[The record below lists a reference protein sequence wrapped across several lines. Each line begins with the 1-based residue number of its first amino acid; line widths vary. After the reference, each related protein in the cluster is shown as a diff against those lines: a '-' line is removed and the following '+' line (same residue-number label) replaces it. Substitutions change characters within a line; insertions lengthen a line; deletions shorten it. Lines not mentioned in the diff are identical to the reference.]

1 MKPLITAW
9 KFSRPHTI
17 IGSVISIFTLYFIV
31 CQNKEIQC
39 IPYLIMALII
49 GVTCN
54 IFIVGINQIADVH
67 IDKINKPYLPIPSG
81 VLSVQHAKN
90 IVFTALFISLGLAL
104 YVTPYLFGIIA
115 LAATIGWAYS
125 MPPLYLKQHHA
136 TAALAIATV
145 RGVLLN
151 AGGFLVFN
159 YLVNNSLEMPENV
172 KILTL
177 FIIAFSIVISWFK
190 DLSDMEG
197 DAKYSIKT
205 FAILYS
211 PKVAFKT
218 GNLLVGLAYL
228 YTIYM
233 KWIDFFNTENPSF
246 ETRVLLFGHIIL
258 FGLFIINSF
267 SIQLNELQSIKKYY
281 KRFWWFFFAEYVVY
295 LVAYA
300 VKV

>member
-1 MKPLITAW
+1 MNSLITLW

-31 CQNKEIQC
+31 CGKTETQC
-39 IPYLIMALII
+39 LPYLIVALTI
-49 GVTCN
+49 GISCN
-54 IFIVGINQIADVH
+54 IFIVGINQISDVN

-81 VLSVQHAKN
+81 ELSVQRAKI
-90 IVFTALFISLGLAL
+90 IVFTALFISLGLSL
-104 YVTPYLFGIIA
+104 YITPYLFGIIA

-125 MPPLYLKQHHA
+125 MPPFYLKQHHV
-136 TAALAIATV
+136 TAALAISSV

-151 AGGFLVFN
+151 AGGFMVFN
-159 YLVNNSLEMPENV
+159 YLVNNSLDMPVNV
-172 KILTL
+172 KILSI

-197 DAKYSIKT
+197 DAKYNIKT

-211 PKVAFKT
+211 PRSALIA

-228 YTIYM
+228 FTLYMNRVDFTVTEIPSSETI
-233 KWIDFFNTENPSF
+233 
-246 ETRVLLFGHIIL
+246 VLFYGHIFL
-258 FGLFIINSF
+258 FVLFIINAF
-267 SIQLNELQSIKKYY
+267 SISLGEHESIRKFY

-300 VKV
+300 TKG